1 MKEIKKPENT
11 IFYSNYKDMIYNATP
26 EQVKEIMVAFCQY
39 AFDDIEPL
47 VSGQINLLW
56 GVLKGNI
63 DRDRAQYIARC
74 EQNRENANKRHNE
87 MIVYTVNGHE
97 YELTYPKSNAKNI
110 ISEKDFSG
118 AFEEFEGDIPK
129 RLEHLDD
136 LISIGNKDKWS
147 KPYKEYEQQ
156 IWQKIY
162 SGTNG

>member
-39 AFDDIEPL
+39 AFEDKEPQ

-87 MIVYTVNGHE
+87 TVVYTVNGRE
-97 YELTYPKSNAKNI
+97 YELTYPKSNAKNV
-110 ISEKDFSG
+110 ISEEDF
-118 AFEEFEGDIPK
+118 ANTFEECGEDTPK
-129 RLEHLDD
+129 RFVYLAD

-147 KPYKEYEQQ
+147 KSYTEYEQQ
-156 IWQKIY
+156 VWQKIY
-162 SGTNG
+162 SDTNG

>member
-39 AFDDIEPL
+39 AFEDKEPQ

-87 MIVYTVNGHE
+87 TVVYTVNGHE

-110 ISEKDFSG
+110 ISEEDF
-118 AFEEFEGDIPK
+118 AYTFEECGEDTPEQFMYLFDFV
-129 RLEHLDD
+129 
-136 LISIGNKDKWS
+136 SIGNKDKWS
-147 KPYKEYEQQ
+147 KPYQEYEEEV
-156 IWQKIY
+156 WRKI
-162 SGTNG
+162 TNGTKV